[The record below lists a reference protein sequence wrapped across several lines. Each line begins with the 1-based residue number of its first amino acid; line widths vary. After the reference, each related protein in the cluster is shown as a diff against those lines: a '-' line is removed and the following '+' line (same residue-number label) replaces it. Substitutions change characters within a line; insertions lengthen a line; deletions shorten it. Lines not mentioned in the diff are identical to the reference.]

1 MRPSWKGGVVVNRA
15 RLISLLITALI
26 IAVFLAG
33 MNDGG
38 YL

>member
-1 MRPSWKGGVVVNRA
+1 MRPSWKGGVIVNRA
-15 RLISLLITALI
+15 RLISLLILASF
-26 IAVFLAG
+26 IAVLLAG